1 MRGVLTTENIETHCE
16 TGKKQ
21 LHGEGRQQGNQGNKS
36 GGGGGGGGVINN
48 FEKLSEGEGVADGA
62 GDNAHCDAQ

>member
-1 MRGVLTTENIETHCE
+1 MRGILTTENIETHCE

-21 LHGEGRQQGNQGNKS
+21 LHGGGRQQGNKGGGN
-36 GGGGGGGGVINN
+36 GGGGGGGVINN

-62 GDNAHCDAQ
+62 GDNAHCDAR